1 MSRRYN
7 ELIKQTSKEQK
18 WSIKPNKQFS
28 KEETQTDK
36 KYFKMCSASLA
47 IVKTQTKTMMSTHCI
62 QTVYYQKKKQQQQR
76 TKNADKMF

>member
-18 WSIKPNKQFS
+18 WSIKPNKQSS

-62 QTVYYQKKKQQQQR
+62 QTVYYQKKKQQQR